1 MGIMLGQNSTL
12 QYFNETVVMSMGAAK
27 YIIVLTNRDREC
39 VYCYLLLVGGEDDAV
54 GGLHPRSH
62 LADQRLLADD
72 SEVGRLL
79 VSDLDVPSHLGV
91 WTASM
96 VTYYITPQTLKPFT

>member
-1 MGIMLGQNSTL
+1 M
-12 QYFNETVVMSMGAAK
+12 
-27 YIIVLTNRDREC
+27 C
-39 VYCYLLLVGGEDDAV
+39 LLLPSSRRGEDDAV

-72 SEVGRLL
+72 SEIGRLL
-79 VSDLDVPSHLGV
+79 VSDLDMPSHLGV
-91 WTASM
+91 WTAGM